1 MRPLRSLP
9 LSLLGSTL
17 LCASAALAQQFA
29 PAVRIVNPI
38 NESQLT
44 TLKGNTH
51 PAANARNDRGP
62 VSPDLPMTDLILVL
76 SRSPEQQAA
85 FDKFVASQYEPGSP
99 DFHHWLEPEE
109 VGANFG
115 PSESDIATI
124 SKWLTG
130 HGFSVDEVSKDR
142 MTIRFS
148 GTARQVESAFHTE
161 IHNLEVKGAAHI
173 GNMSDPQIPA
183 ALAPVVV
190 GVKALHNFFPKPMH
204 KLGSKVQ
211 FNSKT
216 GRWERIASDASTA
229 ASGVGGRLSPR
240 PQFGTQDSYG
250 DVIEDVAPYD
260 FAAIY
265 NVLPLWNAANRID
278 GTGQTIAIVGTSDI
292 LPADIATFRSAFGL
306 PAVKSFTTIVAN
318 GTDPGQCGVHPT
330 TTCSLGDQIENSL
343 DVEWSGAVAPGAD
356 QVLVVSGSN
365 SATTDTVYS
374 SANYIIQNK
383 ATVSAS
389 ILNVSYGECELG
401 EGTTGNV
408 AYYDMWQ
415 TAAAEGIAAFV
426 ASGDSGSAACDDGMD
441 QVYGTPWA
449 AEYGLSVSGIASSPY
464 DTAVGGTDF
473 NWCPASDLT
482 SNTACKASPYW
493 GTSNSA
499 TTQANALGYVPEIP
513 WNDSCASATGI
524 AAAQYLANEL
534 SGYGYSTPTPSDA
547 ETSCNFYIQNYYL
560 IYELSGGSEDVSGFV
575 DTVGGGG
582 GKSGC
587 VVNSTTG
594 TATGPVSSCVS
605 TTTSTGTANGSIP
618 LVNDGWPKPSWQTNA
633 NIPGLP
639 SDGVRDI
646 PDVSFFASNG
656 FNSSAYLICVSEA
669 GSACTYSATSENI
682 YQEVGGTSVSSP
694 AMAGVM
700 ALINQKTGVAQGSPN
715 SELYALAAQQTY
727 SSCSAESVT
736 AGSSCYF
743 NDIDEY
749 TNDQPC
755 DYMQLSPNCVASE
768 SYEGVTDEIGLLS
781 SGSATEG
788 GYNATRGF
796 DMATGL
802 GSLNVANVVNGW
814 TSLIGT
820 ATASVTVTPASS
832 SLQVSTALS
841 VTVTVASVPAGGTT
855 PTGTVVLSG
864 GGYTSPVGTLS
875 SGSYTFTIPA
885 FSLSGGTDTLTANYS
900 GDSTYAQESG
910 TASVTVTK
918 VTATVTVQPS
928 PTTVG
933 ASTIV
938 VVGVTVTGTGPTPT
952 GTVQLT
958 GGGYTSGA
966 CTLAN
971 GACTINIPADSL
983 SNGTDTLT
991 VAYSGDS
998 NYNAASGTATVTVN
1012 ILTPTV
1018 IVTPSATS
1026 LYTNQSLTV
1035 SGTVSGTG
1043 PTPTGTVQLTGGG
1056 YTSAAV
1062 ALSGG
1067 SYTITI
1073 PVNSLSAGNDTLTV
1087 TYSGDAIYT
1096 SANKATTVTVTTY
1109 VPLIPVVTVTPAS
1122 STLDSGSSLIVTGTV
1137 SGTGVTPTGTVT
1149 LSGGGYT
1156 SAAVALS
1163 SGGYT
1168 ITIPGNSLSAGSDT
1182 LTVSYSGDINYA
1194 TGMGT
1199 ASVAVTQ
1206 SIYALAATTPGAIAP
1221 GGTATSTVTVS
1232 SSTVYTGTVTLSCA
1246 LTTSPSGA
1254 TDLPSCSG
1262 INTTQSVGGTGATFT
1277 VYTTAASSELVWPKL
1292 GNGKGWAG
1300 AGGGAVLAFLVFL
1313 GIPARRRS
1321 WRSMLG
1327 VLAVMAALGS
1337 LAGCA
1342 GGGGGGNSGT
1352 TAGSYIF
1359 TVTGTGTPPVTP
1371 APTTTFTVIVN

>member
-1 MRPLRSLP
+1 M
-9 LSLLGSTL
+9 
-17 LCASAALAQQFA
+17 AQQFA

-38 NESQLT
+38 DENHLV

-51 PAANARNDRGP
+51 PAANAGNDRGP

-130 HGFSVDEVSKDR
+130 HGFSIDEVSKDR

-148 GTARQVESAFHTE
+148 GTAGQVESTFHTE

-173 GNMSDPQIPA
+173 GNMSDPQIPS
-183 ALAPVVV
+183 ALTPVVV

-216 GRWERIASDASTA
+216 GRWERVASTSGADAATSAASTA
-229 ASGVGGRLSPR
+229 ASGAGGRLSPR

-260 FAAIY
+260 FATIY

-292 LPADIATFRSAFGL
+292 LPADITTFRSAFGL

-318 GTDPGQCGVHPT
+318 GTDPGQCGVNPT
-330 TTCSLGDQIENSL
+330 STCSLGDQIENSL

-365 SATTDTVYS
+365 STTTDTVYS

-383 ATVSAS
+383 ATLNAS
-389 ILNVSYGECELG
+389 ILNVSYGACELG
-401 EGTTGNV
+401 MGTSGNV

-415 TAAAEGIAAFV
+415 TAAAEGIAAFL
-426 ASGDSGSAACDDGMD
+426 ASGDSGSASCDQGGDNGG
-441 QVYGTPWA
+441 QNLPYV
-449 AEYGLSVSGIASSPY
+449 AELGLSVSGLASSPY

-473 NWCPASDLT
+473 NWCPASDIT

-493 GTSNSA
+493 SASNNA

-524 AAAQYLANEL
+524 AVAQYLAGGLN
-534 SGYGYSTPTPSDA
+534 GDGYSTPTPSDA
-547 ETSCNFYIQNYYL
+547 ETSCNFYVLNYFL
-560 IYELSGGSEDVSGFV
+560 VYELTGYDFSGFV
-575 DTVGGGG
+575 DTVGGSG

-587 VVNSTTG
+587 VVNSTTS

-646 PDVSFFASNG
+646 PDVSFFAANG
-656 FNSSAYLICVSEA
+656 FNESAYLICVSVN
-669 GSACTYSATSENI
+669 GSCTYSATSENTA
-682 YQEVGGTSVSSP
+682 QEVGGTSVSSP

-700 ALINQKTGVAQGSPN
+700 ALINQKTGVAQGNPN

-736 AGSSCYF
+736 ASSACYF

-755 DYMQLSPNCVASE
+755 DYLNLSPNCVASE
-768 SYEGVTDEIGLLS
+768 SYEGGADEVGLLS

-788 GYNATRGF
+788 GYNATRGY

-814 TSLIGT
+814 TSLMGT
-820 ATASVTVTPASS
+820 AAASVTVTPASS
-832 SLQVSTALS
+832 SLQVNTALS
-841 VTVTVASVPAGGTT
+841 VTVTVGSVPAGGTT
-855 PTGTVVLSG
+855 PTGTVALSG
-864 GGYTSPVGTLS
+864 GGLSPTLVGTLS

-885 FSLSGGTDTLTANYS
+885 FSLSGGTDTLTATYS

-910 TASVTVTK
+910 TASVTVTML
-918 VTATVTVQPS
+918 TPTVTVQPY

-933 ASTIV
+933 TNTIV

-966 CTLAN
+966 CTLAS
-971 GACTINIPADSL
+971 GACTINIPANSL
-983 SNGTDTLT
+983 SNGTDTLS

-1012 ILTPTV
+1012 ILWPTV
-1018 IVTPSATS
+1018 TVTPAANSVES
-1026 LYTNQSLTV
+1026 GSSLTV
-1035 SGTVSGTG
+1035 TGTVSGTG
-1043 PTPTGTVQLTGGG
+1043 PTPTGTVQLTGGS
-1056 YTSAAV
+1056 YLSAAV
-1062 ALSGG
+1062 
-1067 SYTITI
+1067 T
-1073 PVNSLSAGNDTLTV
+1073 
-1087 TYSGDAIYT
+1087 
-1096 SANKATTVTVTTY
+1096 
-1109 VPLIPVVTVTPAS
+1109 
-1122 STLDSGSSLIVTGTV
+1122 
-1137 SGTGVTPTGTVT
+1137 
-1149 LSGGGYT
+1149 
-1156 SAAVALS
+1156 LS
-1163 SGGYT
+1163 SGSYSV
-1168 ITIPGNSLSAGSDT
+1168 TIPANSLSAGSDT
-1182 LTVSYSGDINYA
+1182 LTVYYSGDINYA
-1194 TGMGT
+1194 TGTGT
-1199 ASVAVTQ
+1199 ASVTVTQ
-1206 SIYALAATTPGAIAP
+1206 SIYALAATTPAAIAP

-1232 SSTVYTGTVTLSCA
+1232 SSTGYSGTVTLSCA
-1246 LTTSPSGA
+1246 LTTYPSGA
-1254 TDLPSCSG
+1254 TDLPITCSG
-1262 INTTQSVGGTGATFT
+1262 VNTTQSVGGTGATFT

-1300 AGGGAVLAFLVFL
+1300 AGGGAVLAFLMFL

-1327 VLAVMAALGS
+1327 MMALVAVLGSMAA
-1337 LAGCA
+1337 C

-1352 TAGSYIF
+1352 TAGSYTF
-1359 TVTGTGTPPVTP
+1359 TVTGSGIPPVTP
-1371 APTTTFTVIVN
+1371 APTATFTVTVN